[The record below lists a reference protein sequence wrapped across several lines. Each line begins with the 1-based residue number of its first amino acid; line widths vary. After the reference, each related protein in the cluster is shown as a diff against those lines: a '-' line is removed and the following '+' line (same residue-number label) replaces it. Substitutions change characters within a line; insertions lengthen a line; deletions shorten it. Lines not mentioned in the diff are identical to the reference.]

1 MDERSEVESFREFAR
16 EIILRMDQ
24 SLRDF
29 AVRLEAVH
37 EDVRASREE
46 SRRYF
51 DTLDARLREEREEHR
66 QQREEHREQREES
79 RAQTQALLRMLDRLD
94 GGASA

>member
-51 DTLDARLREEREEHR
+51 ETLDARLREEREEHR
-66 QQREEHREQREES
+66 HQREEQREES

-94 GGASA
+94 GGAST

>member
-1 MDERSEVESFREFAR
+1 MDGHSEVESFREFAR

-51 DTLDARLREEREEHR
+51 ETLDARLREEREEHR
-66 QQREEHREQREES
+66 HQREEQRAES

-94 GGASA
+94 GGASAVD